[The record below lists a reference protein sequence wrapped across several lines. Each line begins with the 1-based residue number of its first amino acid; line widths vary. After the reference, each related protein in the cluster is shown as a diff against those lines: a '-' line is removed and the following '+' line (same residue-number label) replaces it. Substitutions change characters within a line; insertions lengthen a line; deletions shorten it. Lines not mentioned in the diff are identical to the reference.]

1 MTASQIVA
9 DKFPDFLMGKI
20 RHSYNLIHAG
30 RTTEVPA
37 IFNNQFSLHG
47 ICPDRQEFHIS
58 EYVAFHILMS
68 LYFVQI
74 GNIIT
79 ARTCRNMIF
88 DIEIPENVPV
98 NEEIIDR
105 VDLEIEECVYKL
117 LGGIVKNKK
126 AKADLIALLVN

>member
-1 MTASQIVA
+1 
-9 DKFPDFLMGKI
+9 
-20 RHSYNLIHAG
+20 
-30 RTTEVPA
+30 
-37 IFNNQFSLHG
+37 
-47 ICPDRQEFHIS
+47 
-58 EYVAFHILMS
+58 
-68 LYFVQI
+68 
-74 GNIIT
+74 
-79 ARTCRNMIF
+79 MIF